1 MSDQGFKGIPGVP
14 EGWELLAI
22 RRGRYGE
29 WHINADGKPE
39 LVRDDTANLLCIIR
53 KIEVTKKYRPF
64 ANAEEFKPHRD
75 RWAMH
80 PSEPSKRFRTGDYN
94 DDGLWGNDRR
104 FYSYKDLLESG
115 SLFDDGTPFGVE
127 VTE

>member
-1 MSDQGFKGIPGVP
+1 MSNEGFKNVPGVP
-14 EGWELLAI
+14 EGWEFLAI

-104 FYSYKDLLESG
+104 FYFYGDLLESG